1 VARTTQGRREAETPR
16 QGRFAR
22 GSTGKTHAPR
32 RFARGVGYPER
43 TRRFGRAS
51 ARPSGGTHRRRRG
64 QPEQGGAQKLMQ
76 VIRGLLPGGRGKS
89 SAKSGKRSRGSMAA
103 VGDRLSSLG
112 TKKGR
117 RGGRARKPAIFG
129 ALGAGAAGAAAAVAK
144 RRHGR
149 RSSHPVG
156 ETGDVPEAQATPTA
170 ATTPAHPADAAQPGA
185 TAHEP
190 DSPPDPDTP
199 AAGDAR

>member
-32 RFARGVGYPER
+32 RFARGAGQPER

-51 ARPSGGTHRRRRG
+51 ARPSGGTRRRRG
-64 QPEQGGAQKLMQ
+64 QPEQRGAQKLMQ
-76 VIRGLLPGGRGKS
+76 VIRGALPGGRGKS

-117 RGGRARKPAIFG
+117 SGGRARKPAIFG

-156 ETGDVPEAQATPTA
+156 DTRDVPEAEATPTA
-170 ATTPAHPADAAQPGA
+170 ATTPAHAAEAPPPGA

-190 DSPPDPDTP
+190 DTPPDPDTP

>member
-1 VARTTQGRREAETPR
+1 MARTTQGRREAETPR

-32 RFARGVGYPER
+32 RFARGAGQPER

-51 ARPSGGTHRRRRG
+51 TRPSGGSPRGRRR
-64 QPEQGGAQKLMQ
+64 QPEQGGAQRLMR
-76 VIRGLLPGGRGKS
+76 VIRGVLPGGRGKS
-89 SAKSGKRSRGSMAA
+89 SAKSARGSMAA
-103 VGDRLSSLG
+103 VGDRVSSLG

-117 RGGRARKPAIFG
+117 SGGRARKPAIFG

-149 RSSHPVG
+149 RSSG
-156 ETGDVPEAQATPTA
+156 ETRDVPEAHATPTA
-170 ATTPAHPADAAQPGA
+170 ATTPAHAADAPPPGA
-185 TAHEP
+185 TAHGP
-190 DSPPDPDTP
+190 DAPPDPDTP
-199 AAGDAR
+199 ATGDAR

>member
-1 VARTTQGRREAETPR
+1 VARTTQDRREAETPR

-32 RFARGVGYPER
+32 RFARGAGQPER
-43 TRRFGRAS
+43 TRRFGRPS
-51 ARPSGGTHRRRRG
+51 ARPSGGRPRWRRG

-76 VIRGLLPGGRGKS
+76 VIRGVLPGGRGKS
-89 SAKSGKRSRGSMAA
+89 SAKRSRGSMAA

-117 RGGRARKPAIFG
+117 SGGRARKPAIFG

-149 RSSHPVG
+149 RSSHPGG
-156 ETGDVPEAQATPTA
+156 ETRDVPDAQATPTA
-170 ATTPAHPADAAQPGA
+170 TTTPAHAADAPPPGA
-185 TAHEP
+185 TAHGP
-190 DSPPDPDTP
+190 DTPPDPDTP

>member
-1 VARTTQGRREAETPR
+1 VARTTQRRRKAEKPR

-22 GSTGKTHAPR
+22 GSTGQ
-32 RFARGVGYPER
+32 PEQ
-43 TRRFGRAS
+43 TGRFGRGS
-51 ARPSGGTHRRRRG
+51 ARPSGGTPRRRRG

-76 VIRGLLPGGRGKS
+76 VIRGVLPGGRGKS
-89 SAKSGKRSRGSMAA
+89 SAKHSRGSMAA

-117 RGGRARKPAIFG
+117 SGGRARKPAIFG

-149 RSSHPVG
+149 RSSQAVG
-156 ETGDVPEAQATPTA
+156 ETRDVPEGQATPTP
-170 ATTPAHPADAAQPGA
+170 ATAPAHAADVPPPGA
-185 TAHEP
+185 TADGP
-190 DSPPDPDTP
+190 DTPPDPGSP
-199 AAGDAR
+199 AADTAEEKG